1 MMVKGV
7 ALAVVLAFVSLTAT
21 AAQAQPAAK
30 VYRLG
35 WLGITDTP
43 YYTAAF
49 IRGLQERGYRQ
60 GENIAIERRYFE
72 GNVDRVAELAAELVR
87 LKPDVIVS
95 AGNVPTQALRR
106 ETATIPIIMA
116 TSADPVGA
124 GLVASLARPGG
135 NITGMTQDVG
145 LEVVLKTMQLLK
157 EAIPA
162 SSRVA
167 ILLDPRNPPNVIALP
182 LLQKVAPSLA
192 LTLYPFEI
200 RTAADIE
207 QAFATMTR
215 KPVDALLVLPNPV
228 TITHRK
234 LQIDLAAENKIPAM
248 YWWRELTDLGGL
260 MSYGIDFADQWHRVA
275 GYVDRILKGTRPAE
289 LPIEQPSKFE
299 LIINLKTAKA
309 LGLTIPRS
317 VLLQAAQLIE

>member
-1 MMVKGV
+1 MVRDI
-7 ALAVVLAFVSLTAT
+7 ALTVVLAFGSLVATAT
-21 AAQAQPAAK
+21 QAQPAAK

-60 GENIAIERRYFE
+60 GENIVIERRYFE
-72 GNVDRVAELAAELVR
+72 GKVDRVAELAAELVR
-87 LKPDVIVS
+87 RKPDVIVS

-145 LEVVLKTMQLLK
+145 LEVLLKTMQLLK
-157 EAIPA
+157 EAIPT

-167 ILLDPRNPPNVIALP
+167 ILLDPRNPPNVVALP
-182 LLQKVAPSLA
+182 LLQKAAPSLA

-200 RTAADIE
+200 RTAADME
-207 QAFATMTR
+207 HAFAAMTR

-234 LQIDLAAENKIPAM
+234 LQIVLAAENKIPAM

-260 MSYGIDFADQWHRVA
+260 MSYGIDFGDQWHRAA

-317 VLLQAAQLIE
+317 VLLQADQLIE

>member
-1 MMVKGV
+1 MVRDV
-7 ALAVVLAFVSLTAT
+7 VLTVVLAFGLLTAT

-35 WLGITDTP
+35 WLGITDAP

-49 IRGLQERGYRQ
+49 IRGLQDRGYRQ
-60 GENIAIERRYFE
+60 GENIVIERRYFE
-72 GNVDRVAELAAELVR
+72 GQVDRVAELAAELVR

-95 AGNVPTQALRR
+95 TGNVPTQALRR

-145 LEVVLKTMQLLK
+145 LEVLLKTMQLLK
-157 EAIPA
+157 EALPA

-167 ILLDPRNPPNVIALP
+167 ILLDPRNPPNVAALP
-182 LLQKVAPSLA
+182 LLQKAAPSLA
-192 LTLYPFEI
+192 LTLYAFEI
-200 RTAADIE
+200 RTAADME
-207 QAFATMTR
+207 HAFAAMKR

-228 TITHRK
+228 TIAHRK
-234 LQIDLAAENKIPAM
+234 LQIDLAAENKIPTM

-260 MSYGIDFADQWHRVA
+260 MSYGIDFADQWHRAA

-317 VLLQAAQLIE
+317 VLLQADQLIE